1 MADSAAFEAACT
13 SLEQASSLDR
23 ISARGTIR
31 LALKQ
36 AGLEPKT
43 VTARELEVVVTKVL
57 PPELA
62 ARDVSAPD
70 VVCAQITK
78 VLRGLDGAV
87 NGADTPEAVFA
98 RLASR

>member
-1 MADSAAFEAACT
+1 MADSAAFEAACL
-13 SLEQASSLDR
+13 SLEQSSSLDR

-31 LALKQ
+31 LALKE

-62 ARDVSAPD
+62 VRDVSAPD
-70 VVCAQITK
+70 AVCAQINK
-78 VLRGLDGAV
+78 VLRGLDGAA
-87 NGADTPEAVFA
+87 NGTDTPEAVFA